1 MPAAPPYG
9 ARTGPAAGHLT
20 NREAP
25 LMNHQHHDRRPAR
38 QPATVMALVATV
50 ATALAA
56 PERRGP
62 RPTQRPL
69 QLHSVGHVRPVT
81 GPGRAS
87 VATAAIPT
95 GHQVITRDRAAQLVE
110 EVTPTLVNIT
120 ARHSD
125 GSTAAGTG
133 IVLRSN
139 GLVLTNDHVIAGAA
153 ALSARSLANGRS
165 YRARVLAVDE
175 IHDIAVIALRGA
187 HDLPV
192 GRFGNSSRV
201 RIGDPVASVGNA
213 WGLGGRP
220 RINVG
225 PVTRLSARI
234 ASTTHPPVCDADTDR
249 ASVQPASGIGPC
261 DETLGDSDP
270 GAPLTGLVEAR
281 NHLQPGESGGPM
293 IDRTGRIVGLNVA
306 YSGREGH
313 PTGYGYA
320 IPINRALDLA
330 ASMLEQS

>member
-1 MPAAPPYG
+1 
-9 ARTGPAAGHLT
+9 
-20 NREAP
+20 
-25 LMNHQHHDRRPAR
+25 
-38 QPATVMALVATV
+38 VV
-50 ATALAA
+50 
-56 PERRGP
+56 
-62 RPTQRPL
+62 
-69 QLHSVGHVRPVT
+69 
-81 GPGRAS
+81 
-87 VATAAIPT
+87 TAALPT
-95 GHQVITRDRAAQLVE
+95 GRQVITRDRAAQLVKD
-110 EVTPTLVNIT
+110 VTPTLVNIT
-120 ARHSD
+120 ARQPD

-133 IVLRSN
+133 IVVRSD

-153 ALSARSLANGRS
+153 VLTARSLATGRS
-165 YRARVLAVDE
+165 YRAAVLAVDE
-175 IHDIAVIALRGA
+175 IRDIAVIALRGA

-192 GRFGNSSRV
+192 GRFGNSARL
-201 RIGDPVASVGNA
+201 RIGDPVASIGNA

-225 PVTRLSARI
+225 PVTRLNARI

-249 ASVQPASGIGPC
+249 ASVQPADGTDPC
-261 DETLGDSDP
+261 DETLGDSEP

-320 IPINRALDLA
+320 IPSNEALDLA